1 MARGSG
7 KAFAIVVLIVSIIV
21 IAFVITEL
29 VYAIRL
35 RNGVTLS
42 ATSLNVLLFLQVIT
56 LVLIILIMIWAIYQ
70 LARGTS
76 AEDEIDD
83 VDDVID
89 ITRGDVG
96 VEVETRCGKVVKGP
110 AGGGRVYVYDD
121 QEGCNAPRLLKQVGI
136 DPTTVE
142 IGRFED
148 EDGSRRY
155 APKPVPPPA
164 PQPAYQVDFK
174 TTVPVEME
182 ATIPLQP
189 VYPRQPAPGP
199 FYQPTPFAQTQI
211 QPQQVSAP
219 VSTGVE
225 YSIQASPPRM
235 NGYPA
240 APYYQNGT
248 QVNFAQQNGP
258 GRPV

>member
-1 MARGSG
+1 MSRGSG

-76 AEDEIDD
+76 AEDEIDNINSG
-83 VDDVID
+83 VD

-96 VEVETRCGKVVKGP
+96 IEVETKCGKVVKGP
-110 AGGGRVYVYDD
+110 AGGGTVNVYDD
-121 QEGCNAPRLLKQVGI
+121 REGCNATRPLQQVGI

-142 IGRFED
+142 VSRIED

-155 APKPVPPPA
+155 APIPVPL
-164 PQPAYQVDFK
+164 PQPKYQVDFK

-182 ATIPLQP
+182 AVIPLQP
-189 VYPRQPAPGP
+189 VYSRPPAPGP

-211 QPQQVSAP
+211 QPQQLPAP

-225 YSIQASPPRM
+225 YSVQASPPRM

-240 APYYQNGT
+240 GPYYQNGP
-248 QVNFAQQNGP
+248 QVNFAQQNG
-258 GRPV
+258 RAV